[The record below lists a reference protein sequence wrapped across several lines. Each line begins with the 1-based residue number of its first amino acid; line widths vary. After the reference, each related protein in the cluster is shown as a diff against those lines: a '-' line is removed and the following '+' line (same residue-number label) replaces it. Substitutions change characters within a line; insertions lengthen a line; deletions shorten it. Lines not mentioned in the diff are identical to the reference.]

1 MGYKDMCNTQKIIDE
16 ILKKFELENEPYTRG
31 NLRKKI
37 TSISKE
43 IPAIK
48 NGMHTNLWDKT
59 RIQLDGRNK
68 AEHIFNE
75 KEKNTILN
83 HHELKSYIL
92 KYLSV
97 NSEELEQRLKQE
109 VAEEKELKKEADK
122 LNKQNTKLDNL
133 SELDIDE
140 YDELEDLTASYF
152 YSREEAH
159 QEKMFMMIEAL
170 FLKHFTPIDEELLWN
185 DMNVVPLLASTNT
198 DFTVEQMRAIKRY
211 ENKDYYK
218 PLDKI
223 EKIKKDLSKL
233 IDDIDKAKQSGVELH
248 KILNEY
254 FWKYITED

>member
-1 MGYKDMCNTQKIIDE
+1 MCNTQKIIDE
-16 ILKKFELENEPYTRG
+16 IINKFELDEKMCDRET
-31 NLRKKI
+31 LRKKL
-37 TSISKE
+37 TAVCKQIS
-43 IPAIK
+43 AVK
-48 NGMHTNLWDKT
+48 NGVATNLWDKSSI
-59 RIQLDGRNK
+59 RFDGQNK
-68 AEHIFNE
+68 TQHIFNE
-75 KEKNTILN
+75 TEKNVILN
-83 HHELKSYIL
+83 HSEIKAYIF
-92 KYLSV
+92 KNFSV
-97 NSEELEQRLKQE
+97 NSKELEQRLKQE

-233 IDDIDKAKQSGVELH
+233 IDDIDKSKQSAVELH

-254 FWKYITED
+254 FLKYITEE